1 MYTNKIYIY
10 QTPNCVPKTS
20 IIIIIIPA
28 HWLKA

>member
-20 IIIIIIPA
+20 IIIIIPA